1 MSVYEIVSDFRRPDP
16 DLVRR
21 ANGLYFCIVGCR
33 VGPRYVMDTGIK
45 PLDKDWRICGQ
56 ALTVRPE
63 DVIWLEVRCGMGETK
78 RSYVFD
84 TKGRLIRQSGPET

>member
-1 MSVYEIVSDFRRPDP
+1 MLDARRSETDIINSAAA
-16 DLVRR
+16 LWS
-21 ANGLYFCIVGCR
+21 AE
-33 VGPRYVMDTGIK
+33 TGISDVASC
-45 PLDKDWRICGQ
+45 LAW
-56 ALTVRPE
+56 VRPE